1 MTFAIAEILTDA
13 NGRIAMVADTKL
25 THYRD
30 ETKTRRIYDHP
41 CLKIVILDEDLTVA
55 FAGDDPDRAL
65 KYVAGLRG
73 RSVAEVVEALRQY
86 SADNAARDHS
96 KSFLIAKRAP
106 DPQLWRIR
114 WGEVETAGSVS
125 RLWIGEPAAF
135 ERFQSQHQSALL
147 DRPAEFRLVA
157 AMMTLVLFDD
167 VPSVGGY
174 ITRVAGDAV
183 HPFRFHS
190 DPAGTGPWET
200 EGTIVVEQNGEQT
213 LTMRV
218 PPGVDPS
225 HHTRIGVPGCD
236 GTFSAMAFFIP
247 EIATAWLWTHDEP
260 WLDPI
265 KLSGVRT
272 MEAVVRTAEQNHGQ
286 LLSPARIIRLT

>member
-1 MTFAIAEILTDA
+1 MTFAIAEILADTD
-13 NGRIAMVADTKL
+13 GRIAMVADTKL

-41 CLKIVILDEDLTVA
+41 CLKIVILDDDLAVA

-65 KYVAGLRG
+65 KFAAGLRG

-86 SADNAARDHS
+86 SADKAERDHS

-106 DPQLWRIR
+106 APQLWRIR
-114 WGEVETAGSVS
+114 WGEVETAGRLP
-125 RLWIGEPAAF
+125 RLWIGDPAAF
-135 ERFQSQHQSALL
+135 ELFQRQHQSALL
-147 DRPAEFRLVA
+147 DRPAEFRLLS

-167 VPSVGGY
+167 IPSVGGY
-174 ITRVAGDAV
+174 ITRVAGDTL

-190 DPAGTGPWET
+190 DPVGTGPWET
-200 EGTIVVEQNGEQT
+200 EGTIVEHNGEQT

-225 HHTRIGVPGCD
+225 RHSRIGVPGRD
-236 GTFSAMAFFIP
+236 ATFGAMAFFIP
-247 EIATAWLWTHDEP
+247 EITTAWLWTHAQP
-260 WLDPI
+260 WEAPI
-265 KLSGVRT
+265 KFSDVRS
-272 MEAVVRTAEQNHGQ
+272 MYELVRAAEQNHGQ
-286 LLSPARIIRLT
+286 LLSPARLIRLT